1 LCLSGSYSRLL
12 QGQKLP
18 PACVFSASA
27 SRVRGL
33 KADRLLSAKIAH
45 SASHP
50 SRAFKRSGRHLYGG
64 FSGLR
69 LDDRV
74 GGKSL

>member
-1 LCLSGSYSRLL
+1 
-12 QGQKLP
+12 
-18 PACVFSASA
+18 VFSASA

-45 SASHP
+45 SLRTHRGHSNDLVGIYMANFP
-50 SRAFKRSGRHLYGG
+50 GYG
-64 FSGLR
+64 F
-69 LDDRV
+69 DDRV